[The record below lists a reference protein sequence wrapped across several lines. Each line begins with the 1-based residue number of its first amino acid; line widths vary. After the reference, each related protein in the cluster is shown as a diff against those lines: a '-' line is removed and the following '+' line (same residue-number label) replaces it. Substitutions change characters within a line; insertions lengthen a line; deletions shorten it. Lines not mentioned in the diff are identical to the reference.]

1 MPLFNGPDA
10 AGNLAATV
18 DRYWMRQ
25 KGLAHG
31 SLFMS
36 WTGRD
41 WLNLFRYMLTEFGCA
56 LHPEVELE
64 VVEAPD
70 SQHPTHLILTREA
83 DGLEIVLGV
92 ELNSRLYRVTDDAG
106 RVLAFALLGRER
118 PNPVFPLAVALVDLL
133 TTRKAETNT
142 SGVNVYV

>member
-1 MPLFNGPDA
+1 MPLYSGPDA

-18 DRYWMRQ
+18 DRYWMSQ

-31 SLFMS
+31 SLYSS
-36 WTGRD
+36 WIGRD
-41 WLNLFRYMLTEFGCA
+41 WLSIWRWMLTEFCVA

-83 DGLEIVLGV
+83 GGLEIVLGV

-106 RVLAFALLGRER
+106 RVLAFALLGREH

-133 TTRKAETNT
+133 ATREAETNT
-142 SGVNVYV
+142 GGVNVYV